1 MGAYRVVKL
10 RDFSHRLRAA
20 DPVADSQPPT
30 PASNWFPPMRASVS
44 LALLGLLGP
53 VCVAFAQ
60 EEPLRVQIDAHFA
73 SPTGPVPSLSSDA
86 EYLRRISLDLTGMPP
101 RAEDVRAFLT
111 DTAADKRERAV
122 DRLLDSPQF
131 ARHLATTLDVMLMER
146 RANKHVSQDDWH
158 GWLLASV
165 RDGKPWNV
173 MAREILSADGDD
185 PALRP
190 AARFFLDRKSEPN
203 LLTRDIGRIFF
214 GRDLQCAQCHDH
226 PLIDD
231 YLQADYHGL
240 LAFLAPGFAYVRKET
255 VKEGDK
261 ETTKEVT
268 LHAEKAGSD
277 LTFESVFLKGT
288 LHRTGPR
295 LFDDVVIEEPFFY
308 PGEEYKVSPTEGVK
322 PVPKFSRRA
331 KLAERA
337 TDGSNRMFNENMANR
352 LWAHMLG
359 RGVVHPV
366 DLHHTDNPPTDPVL
380 LTLLGERFAAMNFD
394 MRGFLRE
401 IALSQVYQRSF
412 DRPADLLTAAS
423 EAAEKVAELEQQQ
436 TSLTAVAEASS
447 ATFETALAAWAEAE
461 AATLPVAAELDK
473 ARNAFAEAKKKLD
486 AANQEVTKAQG
497 ELKQK
502 QAILAPV
509 QQAASAAQLAVEKL
523 KDDKELAAAA
533 QKFAERAKQLTDAV
547 AALTKTVEE
556 KTAAVAGPAEA
567 FAAAKPPVDA
577 ALAKLK
583 PLHESLR
590 QAEQAML
597 EARRQMRRDA
607 TALSSLERRLETV
620 REIAALPALHQSIV
634 TAREAVA
641 VRETEHA
648 AAQKERDAY
657 VAVLAERQAEMTAA
671 DEALAAATGLLKET
685 VAAYQKKMENV
696 KAVQA
701 AAESARIA
709 SEKLPNDA
717 VLADAAQKLK
727 ERSGTLQSE
736 MGESQ
741 TAVETATAAAEK
753 AGQLR
758 DAARQMLDAATAERD
773 RREKIVA
780 EAQAAIVQAREQ
792 VAARQA
798 TYEVAVSALTGRW
811 ESDFSLASLKP
822 LTPEQLCWSI
832 FRVTGVYERYWQAE
846 AAELEKASPLTDEQ
860 KQDPAQVAARNREI
874 EQRTYDKLKGNVGTF
889 VKFYG
894 AAAGQPQGDF
904 FATAD
909 QALFAAN
916 GGSINSWV
924 APSAGNV
931 TERMI
936 KAADPAVAAEEL
948 YLTVL
953 SRPPTDEE
961 TADVAAYLAGREADR
976 PAAAQEL
983 VWGLLNSIEFR
994 FNH

>member
-1 MGAYRVVKL
+1 
-10 RDFSHRLRAA
+10 
-20 DPVADSQPPT
+20 
-30 PASNWFPPMRASVS
+30 MRAPVS
-44 LALLGLLGP
+44 LALLGLLCP
-53 VCVAFAQ
+53 VCFAFAQ
-60 EEPLRVQIDAHFA
+60 EEPLHVQIDAHFS
-73 SPTGPVPSLSSDA
+73 SPTGVMPSLSSDA
-86 EYLRRISLDLTGMPP
+86 EYLRQVSLDLTGMPP

-122 DRLLDSPQF
+122 GRLLDSPQF
-131 ARHLATTLDVMLMER
+131 ARHLATTLDLMLMER
-146 RANKHVSQDDWH
+146 RANKNVSQDEWSA
-158 GWLLASV
+158 WLLASV

-185 PALRP
+185 PATRP
-190 AARFFLDRKSEPN
+190 AARFFLDRLSEPN
-203 LLTRDIGRIFF
+203 LLTRDIGRILF

-240 LAFLAPGFAYVRKET
+240 LAFLAPGYAHVRKET

-277 LTFESVFLKGT
+277 LTFESVFIKGT

-308 PGEEYKVSPTEGVK
+308 PGEEYDVAPADGVK

-359 RGVVHPV
+359 RGLVHPV
-366 DLHHTDNPPTDPVL
+366 DLHHVDNPPTDPAL
-380 LTLLGERFAAMNFD
+380 LTLLGERFASMSFD

-412 DRPADLLTAAS
+412 DRPSDLLTTAS
-423 EAAEKVAELEQQQ
+423 EAAAKVAELEVQQK
-436 TSLTAVAEASS
+436 SLTEAAAVSS
-447 ATFETALAAWAEAE
+447 ATFETAHTAWAEAE
-461 AATLPVAAELDK
+461 AATLPVAEELDK
-473 ARNAFAEAKKKLD
+473 ARNAFAEARKKLD
-486 AANQEVTKAQG
+486 AANQEVTKARG
-497 ELKQK
+497 ELEQK
-502 QAILAPV
+502 QVVLAPV

-523 KDDKELAAAA
+523 KDDQELAAAA
-533 QKFAERAKQLTDAV
+533 QKFAERAKELTDAV
-547 AALTKTVEE
+547 AALTKAVEE
-556 KTAAVAGPAEA
+556 KTAAVTGPVEA
-567 FAAAKPPVDA
+567 LAAAKPPIDV

-590 QAEQAML
+590 QAEQTML

-607 TALSSLERRLETV
+607 TALSSLERQLETV
-620 REIAALPALHQSIV
+620 REIAALPSLEQSIV
-634 TAREAVA
+634 ASRENVA
-641 VRETEHA
+641 VREAEHA

-657 VAVLAERQAEMTAA
+657 VAVLTERQAEMASA
-671 DEALAAATGLLKET
+671 DDALAAATGLLNEAVTAHMKR
-685 VAAYQKKMENV
+685 VENA
-696 KAVQA
+696 KAVQV
-701 AAESARIA
+701 AAESAQVA
-709 SEKLPNDA
+709 SEKLPDDP

-727 ERSGTLQSE
+727 ERAGALQSE

-753 AGQLR
+753 AGQSR
-758 DAARQMLDAATAERD
+758 DAANQTLDAATAERE
-773 RREKIVA
+773 RREKMVA
-780 EAQAAIVQAREQ
+780 DAQAAAVHAQEQ
-792 VAARQA
+792 VVADQA
-798 TYEVAVSALTGRW
+798 TYDAAVSELTGRW
-811 ESDFSLASLKP
+811 TSDFTLASLKP
-822 LTPEQLCWSI
+822 LTPEQLCSSI
-832 FRVTGVYERYWQAE
+832 FQATGVYERYWQAE

-860 KQDPAQVAARNREI
+860 KHDPAQMAAHNREI

-916 GGSINSWV
+916 GAGAVNSWV
-924 APSAGNV
+924 APAGGNV
-931 TERMI
+931 TERII
-936 KAADPAVAAEEL
+936 KSTDPNIAADEL
-948 YLTVL
+948 YFTVL
-953 SRPPTDEE
+953 SRPPTNEE
-961 TADVAAYLAGREADR
+961 TAEVAAYLAAREADR
-976 PAAAQEL
+976 PVAAQEL

>member
-1 MGAYRVVKL
+1 
-10 RDFSHRLRAA
+10 
-20 DPVADSQPPT
+20 
-30 PASNWFPPMRASVS
+30 MRAQVS
-44 LALLGLLGP
+44 LALLGLLCP

-60 EEPLRVQIDAHFA
+60 EEPLHVQIDAHFS
-73 SPTGPVPSLSSDA
+73 SPTAVVPSVSSDA
-86 EYLRRISLDLTGMPP
+86 EYLRQVSLDLTGMPP
-101 RAEDVRAFLT
+101 RAEDVRAFLA
-111 DTAADKRERAV
+111 DTAADKRARAV

-131 ARHLATTLDVMLMER
+131 VRHLATTLDVMLMER
-146 RANKHVSQDDWH
+146 RANKHVPQDDWY

-165 RDGKPWNV
+165 REQKPWNMV
-173 MAREILSADGDD
+173 AREIFLADGDD
-185 PALRP
+185 PATRP
-190 AARFFLDRKSEPN
+190 AARFFLDRLSEPN

-240 LAFLAPGFAYVRKET
+240 LAFLAPGYAHVRKET

-277 LTFESVFLKGT
+277 LTFESVFIKGT

-308 PGEEYKVSPTEGVK
+308 PGEEYEVAPADGVK

-331 KLAERA
+331 ELAERA

-359 RGVVHPV
+359 RGLVHPV
-366 DLHHTDNPPTDPVL
+366 DLHHIENPPTDPAL
-380 LTLLGERFAAMNFD
+380 LALLGERFAAMNFD
-394 MRGFLRE
+394 IRGFLRE
-401 IALSQVYQRSF
+401 IALSQVYQRPF
-412 DRPADLLTAAS
+412 DRPADLLTTASGAA
-423 EAAEKVAELEQQQ
+423 AKVAELEQKQA
-436 TSLTAVAEASS
+436 SLTDAAAASS
-447 ATFETALAAWAEAE
+447 ATFETALTAWAEAE
-461 AATLPVAAELDK
+461 AATLPVAEELDK

-486 AANQEVTKAQG
+486 AANQEVTKSQG
-497 ELKQK
+497 ELEQK
-502 QAILAPV
+502 QAILTPV
-509 QQAASAAQLAVEKL
+509 QQAANAAQVAVEKL
-523 KDDKELAAAA
+523 KDDKELADAA

-547 AALTKTVEE
+547 AALTKAVEE
-556 KTAAVAGPAEA
+556 KTAAVAGPTEA

-590 QAEQAML
+590 QTEQTML

-607 TALSSLERRLETV
+607 TALASLDRQLETV
-620 REIAALPALHQSIV
+620 REIAALPALHQSIIASGE
-634 TAREAVA
+634 TVA

-648 AAQKERDAY
+648 AVQKERDAY
-657 VAVLAERQAEMTAA
+657 VAVLTERQAEMTTV
-671 DEALAAATGLLKET
+671 DNALAAATGLLNEA
-685 VAAYQKKMENV
+685 VAAHKKRVENA
-696 KAVQA
+696 KAVQV
-701 AAESARIA
+701 AAESALAA
-709 SEKLPNDA
+709 SERLPDDP
-717 VLADAAQKLK
+717 VVADAAQKLK
-727 ERSGTLQSE
+727 ERAGALQSE

-753 AGQLR
+753 AGQSR
-758 DAARQMLDAATAERD
+758 DAARQALDAATAERD
-773 RREKIVA
+773 RLEKIVA
-780 EAQAAIVQAREQ
+780 DAQAAIVQAREQ
-792 VAARQA
+792 VVANQAA
-798 TYEVAVSALTGRW
+798 YDVAVSELTGRW
-811 ESDFSLASLKP
+811 TSDFTLASLKP

-832 FRVTGVYERYWQAE
+832 FQVTGVYERYWQTE

-860 KQDPAQVAARNREI
+860 RQDPAQMAARNRDI
-874 EQRTYDKLKGNVGTF
+874 EQRTYDKLKGTVAAF

-894 AAAGQPQGDF
+894 SAAGQPQGDF

-909 QALFAAN
+909 QALFTAN
-916 GGSINSWV
+916 GGSVNGWI
-924 APSAGNV
+924 APAGGNV
-931 TERMI
+931 TERI
-936 KAADPAVAAEEL
+936 VKATEPNIAAEEL

-953 SRPPTDEE
+953 NRSPTDEE
-961 TADVAAYLAGREADR
+961 TAEVAAYLANPEADR
-976 PAAAQEL
+976 AVAAREL